1 MRALLIPLTVLVVGC
16 ATGREAGDATAR
28 ERTISDQVLAFDASK
43 QAGGD
48 PSCRSRKIA
57 ATALTRPFQ
66 PGSQP
71 PAGQWTERWT
81 VDRCG
86 TAVAYDV
93 NYLRAADGHL
103 GVTIVR
109 DSDAGNAIVAGNT
122 IADRTLQRDTV
133 ALLTQKDLS
142 DTEGDA
148 CRTRRVTNA
157 ELLNPVT
164 GAQIEDGRPVAGQW
178 VERWTLDRCGAPVRY
193 IIHYT
198 TTKQGTTFK
207 AEREK

>member
-1 MRALLIPLTVLVVGC
+1 MRALLVLLTVLLAGC
-16 ATGREAGDATAR
+16 ATGREAEEATAR
-28 ERTISDQVLAFDASK
+28 ERTVSDQVLSFDASK

-48 PSCRSRKIA
+48 PSCRSRRIVST
-57 ATALTRPFQ
+57 ATTRPFQ
-66 PGSQP
+66 AGNQP

-86 TAVAYDV
+86 APVAYDV
-93 NYLRAADGHL
+93 HYLRAADGHL

-109 DSDAGNAIVAGNT
+109 DSDVSNAVVAGT
-122 IADRTLQRDTV
+122 SITDRVLQRDTV
-133 ALLTQKDLS
+133 VLLTQKDLS

-148 CRTRRVTNA
+148 CRSRRITNT
-157 ELLNPVT
+157 ELLNPVV
-164 GAQIEDGRPVAGQW
+164 GAQVEDGRPVAGQW
-178 VERWTLDRCGAPVRY
+178 IERWTLDRCGAPVRY